1 MTSSPEKANIGLLL
15 VNLGSPEAPT
25 PEAVKPYL
33 SEFLMDPDVI
43 DIPAILRWPLVHW
56 VIVPKRSKASA
67 ELYKKIWTQ
76 NGSPLL
82 HYSRIFAEALRHEL
96 LDRSSLRIELAMRYG
111 NPGIREGLERLRLK
125 ELDRLIV
132 FPLYPQYA
140 QSSTL
145 TVQKK
150 VQQVLDQLGIS
161 TPKPE
166 WIPPFY
172 ADSGFI
178 EAERTVA
185 SGPLESFNPDF
196 SLFSFHGLP
205 ERHVKRL
212 HTVCLSRESCC
223 DRVSEENR
231 NCYRAQCFNTARTIA
246 EALKIPRDKY
256 SVSFQSRLGR
266 TPWIQPFTDVVIQE
280 LPQRGVQR
288 LAVFCPSFVAD
299 CLETLDEIENRE
311 RDRFLKAGGKELQL
325 VPSLNENPVWVRAAA
340 EIVKR
345 TLDRSR

>member
-1 MTSSPEKANIGLLL
+1 MKTSTNTATIGLLL

-25 PEAVKPYL
+25 AEAVKPYL

-67 ELYKKIWTQ
+67 ELYRKIWTT

-82 HYSRIFAEALRHEL
+82 HHSRQFAAALRHEL
-96 LDRSSLRIELAMRYG
+96 RDRPTLRIELAMRYG

-125 ELDRLIV
+125 ELDRLVV

-145 TVQKK
+145 TVQTK
-150 VQQVLDQLGIS
+150 VQQVLGQMGIS
-161 TPKPE
+161 APSPE
-166 WIPPFY
+166 WIAPFY
-172 ADSGFI
+172 ADKGFI
-178 EAERTVA
+178 EAERSVS

-205 ERHVKRL
+205 ERHLKRL
-212 HTVCLSRESCC
+212 HPVCLSRESCC
-223 DRVSEENR
+223 DRITEDNQ
-231 NCYRAQCFNTARTIA
+231 NCYRAQCFNTARAMA
-246 EALKIPRDKY
+246 EALKIPREKY

-325 VPSLNENPVWVRAAA
+325 IPSLNDDPSWIRAVA

-345 TLDRSR
+345 ALDR

>member
-1 MTSSPEKANIGLLL
+1 MTVSTDLRKTGILL

-25 PEAVKPYL
+25 PEALKPYL
-33 SEFLMDPDVI
+33 GEFLMDPDVI

-56 VIVPKRSKASA
+56 LIVPTRSKMSA
-67 ELYKKIWTQ
+67 ELYRKIWTA
-76 NGSPLL
+76 NGSPLI
-82 HYSRIFAEALRHEL
+82 HYSRLFEAALRNEL
-96 LDRSSLRIELAMRYG
+96 RDRGALRIELAMRYG

-150 VQQVLDQLGIS
+150 VREVLRELGS
-161 TPKPE
+161 SAPQPE

-172 ADSGFI
+172 ADRGFI
-178 EAERTVA
+178 EAAQAAA
-185 SGPLESFNPDF
+185 SGPIESFKPDF

-205 ERHVKRL
+205 ERHVKRQ
-212 HTVCLSRESCC
+212 HRICLSRDSCC
-223 DRVSEENR
+223 ERITEENQ
-231 NCYRAQCFNTARTIA
+231 NCYRAQCFSTARAIA
-246 EALKIPRDKY
+246 EALKLPPGKY

-266 TPWIQPFTDVVIQE
+266 TPWIQPFTDVVIQN
-280 LPQRGVQR
+280 LPRQGVQR

-311 RDRFLKAGGKELQL
+311 RDRFLKAGGKELRL
-325 VPSLNENPVWVRAAA
+325 VPSLNDHPVWVRAAG
-340 EIVKR
+340 EIIRGV
-345 TLDRSR
+345 LD

>member
-1 MTSSPEKANIGLLL
+1 MTSSTDTRKTGILL

-25 PEAVKPYL
+25 PEALKVYL
-33 SEFLMDPDVI
+33 REFLMDPDVI
-43 DIPAILRWPLVHW
+43 DIPAILRWPLVNW
-56 VIVPKRSKASA
+56 VIVPTRSKTSA
-67 ELYKKIWTQ
+67 ELYRKIWTTD
-76 NGSPLL
+76 GSPLL
-82 HYSRIFAEALRHEL
+82 HYSRLFASALRHEL
-96 LDRSSLRIELAMRYG
+96 RDSGALRIELAMRYG

-150 VQQVLDQLGIS
+150 VQEVLGQLAIS
-161 TPKPE
+161 APQPE
-166 WIPPFY
+166 WIPPFH
-172 ADSGFI
+172 ADRGFI
-178 EAERTVA
+178 EASRVTA
-185 SGPLESFNPDF
+185 SGPIESFQPDF

-205 ERHVKRL
+205 ERHVKRQ
-212 HTVCLSRESCC
+212 HQVCLSRDSCC
-223 DRVSEENR
+223 DRITQDNQ
-231 NCYRAQCFNTARTIA
+231 NCYRAQCFSTARAVA
-246 EALKIPRDKY
+246 EALNLPAEKY

-266 TPWIQPFTDVVIQE
+266 TPWIQPFTDVVIQD

-311 RDRFLKAGGKELQL
+311 RERFIKAGGKELRL
-325 VPSLNENPVWVRAAA
+325 VPSLNDHPVWVRAAGQ
-340 EIVKR
+340 IIKGV
-345 TLDRSR
+345 LDR